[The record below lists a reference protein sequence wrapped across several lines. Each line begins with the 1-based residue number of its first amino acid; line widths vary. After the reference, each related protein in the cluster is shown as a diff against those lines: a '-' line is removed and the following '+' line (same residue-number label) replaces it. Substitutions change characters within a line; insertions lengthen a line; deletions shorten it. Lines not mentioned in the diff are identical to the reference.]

1 MEYLLFEI
9 LYRGLNYE
17 KMRTTKHIKS
27 KQIIEL
33 RKHMALLKMVLHLDN
48 AIYYKLGN
56 DYCKAIKNNIT
67 SIIKIDPEYA
77 VKYYHP
83 LFINDNADLKSLKS
97 KVLSIDESICDVDD
111 VISSIKSSTQTQED
125 KIKSLE
131 SLKENIN
138 EYISYVVTIDQNAAD
153 AINKSKNDFYDK
165 YEYLKPDCEKSW
177 LEEKLDN
184 ACEWC
189 KECWKELLIGLSTLI
204 AFIAVVAVIVST
216 WPYSGLVLLLFGIT
230 ISCTGSVYNGSLPPP
245 YTYDETFPQS
255 MSDCLGINYS
265 DYIKT
270 MHYQYGFDEQIAI
283 LYLKLYLQVA
293 NDPSMRGKSEREIA
307 CEFNRIIA
315 SLCINYD
322 GDAKRWRLTTGN
334 YKSVDAYEM
343 LINMVSLK
351 LMLLILQLL

>member
-33 RKHMALLKMVLHLDN
+33 RKHMALLKMVLHLVN
-48 AIYYKLGN
+48 TIYYKLGN

-131 SLKENIN
+131 SLKENIS
-138 EYISYVVTIDQNAAD
+138 EYISDVVAIDQNAAD
-153 AINKSKNDFYDK
+153 AIN
-165 YEYLKPDCEKSW
+165 
-177 LEEKLDN
+177 
-184 ACEWC
+184 
-189 KECWKELLIGLSTLI
+189 
-204 AFIAVVAVIVST
+204 
-216 WPYSGLVLLLFGIT
+216 
-230 ISCTGSVYNGSLPPP
+230 
-245 YTYDETFPQS
+245 
-255 MSDCLGINYS
+255 
-265 DYIKT
+265 
-270 MHYQYGFDEQIAI
+270 
-283 LYLKLYLQVA
+283 
-293 NDPSMRGKSEREIA
+293 
-307 CEFNRIIA
+307 
-315 SLCINYD
+315 
-322 GDAKRWRLTTGN
+322 
-334 YKSVDAYEM
+334 
-343 LINMVSLK
+343 
-351 LMLLILQLL
+351 